1 VCIVIVTVV
10 GAVTVDVM
18 LFVEVHV
25 LSADPDK
32 LLPVELARDSS
43 EFANAGEIVLLP
55 DTAIVGAADSTEL
68 TDDS

>member
-18 LFVEVHV
+18 HV